1 MKSLFIKIILPP
13 IVGAIAILGITEL
26 IDLFFNHSSNEATIP
41 FMEAIFYEIFLPVF
55 IVILIF
61 LQIILA
67 LPIWNRLKNLKT
79 FSQKSLWGISFFISC
94 IMGVIM
100 GFIIW
105 NHSLG
110 IKDLFQWMLFF
121 MMLFFAYWVIDFYIL
136 FFVDNPRQREK
147 SYTSL

>member
-1 MKSLFIKIILPP
+1 
-13 IVGAIAILGITEL
+13 
-26 IDLFFNHSSNEATIP
+26 
-41 FMEAIFYEIFLPVF
+41 
-55 IVILIF
+55 
-61 LQIILA
+61 